1 MSQIFVVDNLHAED
15 LAMLQALYS
24 RSDKSVT
31 EHLKKVEETGSGQFM
46 ERYYL
51 GYGHQSIAQCGSTTL
66 FFENISLLAA
76 KAIEDSLLFNGQ
88 ECSTRYL
95 NFSKRDIYKPIQID
109 ESNIIINN
117 WIEFY
122 NEYLPIIIKHLK
134 KEYINLDRENE
145 HVYNKAIES
154 RAFDIMRGFLPCGV
168 TTNVS
173 LHTTLNHAY
182 NHLSTLKY
190 HPLNE
195 VNELANDAWEKL
207 YEKYPHSFKSTFIRE
222 QEEYLAQITNATAYS
237 ECFEEEKIEFD
248 IYSSISNELLEATL
262 NNHLENRPKG
272 SLLPKSLRFYG
283 EIRTEFT
290 IDFGSYR
297 DYQRHRSI
305 NTVTPLINSTLGF
318 NNWYIEQFPSD
329 LHSDIKAFISEQF
342 SRIYIL
348 KERNQITKENLQYY
362 YPLGTNVRV
371 GSVGYLNNF
380 VYIAELRSQKTVH
393 PTLRNIAIKI
403 GNFLQN
409 NFPKLKLYVDFDKED
424 FVIKRGN
431 QDIIEKDIK

>member
-95 NFSKRDIYKPIQID
+95 NFSKRDIYKPIEID
-109 ESNIIINN
+109 ESNIIINI
-117 WIEFY
+117 WMEFY
-122 NEYLPIIIKHLK
+122 NEYLPIIIEHLK
-134 KEYINLDRENE
+134 TEYINLDRENE
-145 HVYNKAIES
+145 TIYNKAIES
-154 RAFDIMRGFLPCGV
+154 RAFDIMRGFLPCGI

-182 NHLSTLKY
+182 NHLSALKY

-207 YEKYPHSFKSTFIRE
+207 FEKYPHSFKSVFIRE
-222 QEEYLAQITNATAYS
+222 QEEYLAQITNATTYS
-237 ECFEEEKIEFD
+237 ECYEDENTEFD
-248 IYSSISNELLEATL
+248 IYSSISNDLLVEAL
-262 NNHLENRPKG
+262 GNHLENRPKG
-272 SLLPKSLRFYG
+272 SLLPKALRFYG
-283 EIRTEFT
+283 EIRAEFT
-290 IDFGSYR
+290 LDFGSYR

-305 NTVTPLINSTLGF
+305 TTYSPLINGSQGF
-318 NNWYIEQFPSD
+318 NNWYINQFPFEKRADVNALIAEQF
-329 LHSDIKAFISEQF
+329 A
-342 SRIYIL
+342 RINIL

-362 YPLGTNVRV
+362 YPLGTNIRV

-393 PTLRNIAIKI
+393 PTLRKIAIKI
-403 GNFLQN
+403 GKFIQE
-409 NFPKLKLYVDFDKED
+409 NFPSLKLYVDFDKED
-424 FVIKRGN
+424 FVVKRGN
-431 QDIIEKDIK
+431 QDIIEK

>member
-31 EHLKKVEETGSGQFM
+31 DHLKKVEETGSGQFM

-95 NFSKRDIYKPIQID
+95 NFSKRDIYKPIETD

-117 WIEFY
+117 WMEFY
-122 NEYLPIIIKHLK
+122 NEYLPIITEHLK
-134 KEYINLDRENE
+134 TEYINLDRENE
-145 HVYNKAIES
+145 VIYNKAIES

-195 VNELANDAWEKL
+195 VNELANNAWEKL
-207 YEKYPHSFKSTFIRE
+207 FEKYPHSFKSVFIRE

-237 ECFEEEKIEFD
+237 ECYEDEKIDFD
-248 IYSSISNELLEATL
+248 IYSSISNDLLVETL
-262 NNHLENRPKG
+262 GNHLENRPKG

-283 EIRTEFT
+283 EIRIEFT
-290 IDFGSYR
+290 LDFGSYR

-305 NTVTPLINSTLGF
+305 STYSPLINGTQGF
-318 NNWYIEQFPSD
+318 NDWYINQFPFEIR
-329 LHSDIKAFISEQF
+329 SDIKRFVSEQF

-348 KERNQITKENLQYY
+348 KEKNQISKENLQYY
-362 YPLGTNVRV
+362 YPLGTNIRI

-393 PTLRNIAIKI
+393 PTLRKIAIKI
-403 GNFLQN
+403 GNFLQER
-409 NFPKLKLYVDFDKED
+409 FPSLKLYVDFDKED

-431 QDIIEKDIK
+431 QDIFEK